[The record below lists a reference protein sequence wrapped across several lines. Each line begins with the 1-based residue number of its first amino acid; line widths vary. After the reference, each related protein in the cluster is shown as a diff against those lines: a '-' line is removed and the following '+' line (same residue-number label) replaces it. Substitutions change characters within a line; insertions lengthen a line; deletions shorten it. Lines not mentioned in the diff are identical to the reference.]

1 VKMKAYE
8 SRLALLLLSVLVASM
23 AGRAFAA
30 LPQNAPPGMRMY
42 VLALRG
48 AGTAPA
54 ADREPDLARLG
65 GILVE
70 AKRDLRIIYLPP
82 ERLEELRHDPRVAF
96 VQRVGAL
103 AEDARVQTPV
113 ARQTKSSPVPRPVT
127 PASVGLTT
135 WEYEYDGS
143 GNVARINGSESS
155 SAYAYDLMNRLTTA
169 TVGSAQQT
177 YTYDAFGNRASKAE
191 GTQTT
196 TFGVDPAT
204 NRLMSQTVNGT
215 VAWTLEYDEAGHVK
229 KDRAGHAYQFDAA
242 GMLNHMT
249 TTTSRNRRMIYTAGD
264 ERIAVIDT
272 FSGGKETEFTVRDF
286 AGRVLRVWY
295 QTDGMPLWQRDYVYA
310 DGGLIAEVRNVDA
323 AEDPVHHFHADH
335 LGSIRLTTAGS
346 TGVLTCSH
354 EFWPFGEEITSTVQ
368 ESFERVQPMKF
379 TGHER
384 DYISAVNNESTD
396 YLDYMHARYYTA
408 TLGRFLSVD
417 PIVPSAATRQ
427 PQRWN
432 RYAYVA
438 NNPMKNTD
446 PTGKLLEVR
455 AGTCDDKSPCYSK
468 LDSFQAV
475 KNWVGSDAA
484 KYLVLGKNGQ
494 VTLAKGMSFAQFAKF
509 GGAAGIV
516 ANLMRSTDRTAA
528 FALSS
533 NVKDDRGNATPAFTR
548 PEAGGTFTEINP
560 AMFPRIEGGA
570 AQTMD
575 TAMAHDLGGHGLLDM
590 WGISPRD
597 ARYGSMDQRFTL
609 GVNWGEAFA
618 VTFENQYR
626 AAQGMDIRG
635 YYMNPYDYDPPPGA
649 PKP

>member
-54 ADREPDLARLG
+54 TDREPDLVRLG
-65 GILVE
+65 GVLVE
-70 AKRDLRIIYLPP
+70 TKRDLRVIFLPP

-103 AEDARVQTPV
+103 AEDAGVQTPV

-127 PASVGLTT
+127 PASVALTK
-135 WEYEYDGS
+135 WEYAYDGS
-143 GNVARINGSESS
+143 GNVARISGESS

-177 YTYDAFGNRASKAE
+177 YTYDAFGNRTSKAE

-204 NRLMSQTVNGT
+204 NRLMRQTVNGT

-229 KDRAGHAYQFDAA
+229 KDRAGQPYQFDAA
-242 GMLNHMT
+242 GMMNHMT
-249 TTTSRNRRMIYTAGD
+249 TTTARNRRMIYTAGD

-335 LGSIRLTTAGS
+335 LGSIRLTTAGT
-346 TGVLTCSH
+346 TGVLTRSH

-384 DYISAVNNESTD
+384 DYISAVNTESTD

-417 PIVPSAATRQ
+417 PSPRLRLQQ
-427 PQRWN
+427 PQSWN
-432 RYAYVA
+432 RYAYA
-438 NNPMKNTD
+438 LNNPGKYVDPDGRDTVVFIVSNGSNWDEKAGHAAVWVESGNRSGGVSHGGYDIGGYGWKGFLEHYTGRGREVHAYILKTTD
-446 PTGKLLEVR
+446 AQDKAMLNFIDQKGDAASTD
-455 AGTCDDKSPCYSK
+455 ADKSVQTCGLTENCSSAVVNVLKAGGVVPSNSDPSAARGANSPFVLK
-468 LDSFQAV
+468 NELD
-475 KNWVGSDAA
+475 
-484 KYLVLGKNGQ
+484 NGQ
-494 VTLAKGMSFAQFAKF
+494 LQPQV
-509 GGAAGIV
+509 
-516 ANLMRSTDRTAA
+516 
-528 FALSS
+528 
-533 NVKDDRGNATPAFTR
+533 
-548 PEAGGTFTEINP
+548 
-560 AMFPRIEGGA
+560 
-570 AQTMD
+570 
-575 TAMAHDLGGHGLLDM
+575 
-590 WGISPRD
+590 
-597 ARYGSMDQRFTL
+597 QRHIDF
-609 GVNWGEAFA
+609 V
-618 VTFENQYR
+618 
-626 AAQGMDIRG
+626 
-635 YYMNPYDYDPPPGA
+635 PPPPP
-649 PKP
+649 PKESWWSRLIGRIF

>member
-1 VKMKAYE
+1 VKTKAKE

-23 AGRAFAA
+23 GGRAFAA

-48 AGTAPA
+48 AGTAASAA

-65 GILVE
+65 GVLVE
-70 AKRDLRIIYLPP
+70 SKRDLRIIYLPP

-103 AEDARVQTPV
+103 AEDAAAVQNPV
-113 ARQTKSSPVPRPVT
+113 ARQTKSSPAPRPVT

-135 WEYEYDGS
+135 WEYAYDGS
-143 GNVARINGSESS
+143 GNVARISGTSS
-155 SAYAYDLMNRLTTA
+155 SAYTYDLMNRLTTA

-177 YTYDAFGNRASKAE
+177 YTYDAFGNRTSTAQ
-191 GTQTT
+191 GTDTT

-242 GMLNHMT
+242 GMMNRMT
-249 TTTSRNRRMIYTAGD
+249 TTTSRNRRMIYTASD

-272 FSGGKETEFTVRDF
+272 FPGGKETEFTVRDF
-286 AGRVLRVWY
+286 GGKVLRVWY

-346 TGVLTCSH
+346 TGVLTRSH

-384 DYISAVNNESTD
+384 DYISAVNAESTD
-396 YLDYMHARYYTA
+396 YLDYMHARYYVPM
-408 TLGRFLSVD
+408 LGRFLSVD
-417 PIVPSAATRQ
+417 PNLDVADAQRE

-432 RYAYVA
+432 RYVYALD
-438 NNPMKNTD
+438 NPVRYTD
-446 PTGKLLEVR
+446 PSGRDVYK
-455 AGTCDDKSPCYSK
+455 
-468 LDSFQAV
+468 
-475 KNWVGSDAA
+475 
-484 KYLVLGKNGQ
+484 
-494 VTLAKGMSFAQFAKF
+494 
-509 GGAAGIV
+509 
-516 ANLMRSTDRTAA
+516 
-528 FALSS
+528 
-533 NVKDDRGNATPAFTR
+533 
-548 PEAGGTFTEINP
+548 IN
-560 AMFPRIEGGA
+560 RE
-570 AQTMD
+570 
-575 TAMAHDLGGHGLLDM
+575 LGGHRARSPYNPLTHTFVATVTDGVLHTYSWGNTPDQFTKNSWNKDKPEDLTAAYEALSKGLVTQVGGDDLDRFVAQAYEALRNDPSSRHWNLLWIPPFGM
-590 WGISPRD
+590 FSCKTEASRLLWAAYYYQHESVGEDESEQNGSSDPSGTYESGSYEDLSRRGTILEKLTD
-597 ARYGSMDQRFTL
+597 EARAKKQ
-609 GVNWGEAFA
+609 
-618 VTFENQYR
+618 Q
-626 AAQGMDIRG
+626 
-635 YYMNPYDYDPPPGA
+635 
-649 PKP
+649 